1 MERTKI
7 FFSKISAITI
17 ILLLIFISVQCNNN
31 IEKFDRELELKDY
44 LSNVHGIDLSDDN
57 QLVFLLSNKTCNCTG
72 EPKEIIPKNFSK
84 NNLHKII
91 LIEKRDSVL
100 VSELS
105 KLSNTKIY
113 FDTLSQMAEYGLSN
127 STDFVFEYKN
137 NDMIYWSYLSSK
149 TDSIIGVRYK
159 K

>member
-1 MERTKI
+1 LSLL
-7 FFSKISAITI
+7 FF
-17 ILLLIFISVQCNNN
+17 QCNKN

-44 LSNVHGIDLSDDN
+44 LSNVHGIDLTDDN
-57 QLVFLLSNKTCNCTG
+57 QLVFMLSNKTCNCTG
-72 EPKEIIPKNFSK
+72 EPKEIIPNNFSK

-100 VSELS
+100 VNALS

-113 FDTLSQMAEYGLSN
+113 FDTLSQMAEFGLSN

-137 NDMIYWSYLSSK
+137 NEIIYWSYLSSK
-149 TDSIIGVRYK
+149 TDSTIGVRYK